1 MTGNKSIDNIILIL
15 TFVMTAACVGVFV
28 FTEMLYQRP
37 LPNEE
42 IEKASLLTDSKE
54 KVFPAPFKLDKLI
67 INLKSRKTRL
77 RFLNLQVYI
86 VPFHNKYDDLFE
98 KSRAIINDSIIDIT
112 SRMAADELNSI
123 SGKILLEDRL
133 KKAIN
138 RITKKQTVKGLL
150 FTKFVV
156 Q

>member
-1 MTGNKSIDNIILIL
+1 
-15 TFVMTAACVGVFV
+15 MTAACVGVFV